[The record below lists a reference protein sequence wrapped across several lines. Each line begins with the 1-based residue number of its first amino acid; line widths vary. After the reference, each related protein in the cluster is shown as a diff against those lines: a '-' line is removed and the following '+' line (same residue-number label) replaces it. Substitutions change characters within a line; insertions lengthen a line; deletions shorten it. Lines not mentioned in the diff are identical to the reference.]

1 MASEFSRE
9 FFSANRIVKADLH
22 CARQPREQDLDKI
35 KAELKSL
42 YDATEVLLDVSVD
55 ESLLSGYVLQV
66 GDRVFDNSGRHALD
80 QMTGDKPD
88 LATLKTRVEDYKP
101 AANTAEGG
109 TVVSAADGIVT
120 VEGMDRAVYGEI
132 VTFENG
138 AKGMVESVEPSHLGI
153 MLFDGAESV
162 GVGTLVTR
170 TGKRAGIPV
179 GEAFLGRVINPLG
192 EPIDGKG
199 AIEAVGYNPI
209 EKQAPGIL
217 ERQSVDTPLHTGIL
231 SIDSMFPIGRGQR
244 ELIIGDRQTGKTSI
258 AIDTIINQRSNY
270 EAGNPVYCIYVA
282 IGQKGSTVAA
292 LVNTL
297 QEKGAMDYTIVVSAT
312 ASDPAAMQYFAPF
325 AGAAIGEYFRDSG
338 RHALVVYDDLSK
350 QAVAYREV
358 SLILRRPS
366 GREAY
371 PGDIFY
377 LHSRLLERAAKIINQ
392 PEVAREMNDL
402 PESMRDKV
410 KGGGSLTALPIIETQ
425 AGDVSAYIPT
435 NVISITDGQIFLETD
450 LFNQGTRPAINVG
463 ISVSR
468 VGGNA
473 QIKAM
478 KKVAGTLKIDQ
489 AQYRELEAFSKFSS
503 DMDPITALT
512 IDKGRKNGQLLIQP
526 QYSPMPVEQQIAIL
540 YCGTHGLL
548 HDVPLDKVQ
557 DFERSFIESLQLN
570 HQEDVLDIL
579 KTGVIDDNVIKA
591 IEETAAMVAKQYL

>member
-1 MASEFSRE
+1 MSENIRVSEVSDILRKQLE
-9 FFSANRIVKADLH
+9 GINTNV
-22 CARQPREQDLDKI
+22 QLDEI
-35 KAELKSL
+35 G
-42 YDATEVLLDVSVD
+42 T
-55 ESLLSGYVLQV
+55 VLQV
-66 GDRVFDNSGRHALD
+66 SDGVVRIYGLRNAEANELLEFDNGIKAIVMNLE
-80 QMTGDKPD
+80 
-88 LATLKTRVEDYKP
+88 EDNVGAVLLGPTDRIK
-101 AANTAEGG
+101 EGF
-109 TVVSAADGIVT
+109 IV
-120 VEGMDRAVYGEI
+120 
-132 VTFENG
+132 
-138 AKGMVESVEPSHLGI
+138 K
-153 MLFDGAESV
+153 
-162 GVGTLVTR
+162 R
-170 TGKRAGIPV
+170 TKRIASIRV
-179 GEAFLGRVINPLG
+179 GESMLGRVIDPLG
-192 EPIDGKG
+192 EPLDGKG
-199 AIEAVGYNPI
+199 LIGGELYEMPL
-209 EKQAPGIL
+209 ERKAPGVIY
-217 ERQSVDTPLHTGIL
+217 RQPVNQPLQTGLKAVDAMI
-231 SIDSMFPIGRGQR
+231 PIGRGQR

-258 AIDTIINQRSNY
+258 AIDTIINQRNNFL
-270 EAGNPVYCIYVA
+270 AGDPVYCIYVA
-282 IGQKGSTVAA
+282 IGQKGSTVASI
-292 LVNTL
+292 VNTL
-297 QEKGAMDYTIVVSAT
+297 REYGAMDYTIVVAAT
-312 ASDPAAMQYFAPF
+312 AGDPAALQYYAPF
-325 AGAAIGEYFRDSG
+325 AGAAIGEYFRDTG

-377 LHSRLLERAAKIINQ
+377 LHSRLLERAAKIIK
-392 PEVAREMNDL
+392 EEDVAREMNDL
-402 PESMRDKV
+402 PESLKDIV

-450 LFNQGTRPAINVG
+450 LFNQGVRPAINVG

>member
-1 MASEFSRE
+1 MSGTKPLVRSTNSTSSRVFPELEINNMISFLHTIPRSPCCASLGCKK
-9 FFSANRIVKADLH
+9 KAGV
-22 CARQPREQDLDKI
+22 P
-35 KAELKSL
+35 
-42 YDATEVLLDVSVD
+42 
-55 ESLLSGYVLQV
+55 V
-66 GDRVFDNSGRHALD
+66 GDAYIGRIINAL
-80 QMTGDKPD
+80 
-88 LATLKTRVEDYKP
+88 
-101 AANTAEGG
+101 
-109 TVVSAADGIVT
+109 
-120 VEGMDRAVYGEI
+120 
-132 VTFENG
+132 G
-138 AKGMVESVEPSHLGI
+138 A
-153 MLFDGAESV
+153 
-162 GVGTLVTR
+162 
-170 TGKRAGIPV
+170 
-179 GEAFLGRVINPLG
+179 
-192 EPIDGKG
+192 PIDGKG
-199 AIEAVGYNPI
+199 EIPADDYRAIEQ
-209 EKQAPGIL
+209 EAPGIVD
-217 ERQSVDTPLHTGIL
+217 RQSVNQPMETGIL
-231 SIDSMFPIGRGQR
+231 AIDSMFPIGRGQR

-258 AIDTIINQRSNY
+258 ATDTIINQK
-270 EAGNPVYCIYVA
+270 GKDVICIYVA
-282 IGQKGSTVAA
+282 IGQKGSTVAS

-392 PEVAREMNDL
+392 EEVAREMNDL
-402 PESMRDKV
+402 PESLKGIV

-512 IDKGRKNGQLLIQP
+512 IDKGRKNAQLLIQP

-548 HDVPLDKVQ
+548 RDVPLNNVQ

-570 HQEDVLDIL
+570 HQEDVLDVL
-579 KTGVIDDNVIKA
+579 RTGVIDDNVTKA

>member
-1 MASEFSRE
+1 MSENIKVSEVSDILRHQLEGIDTRVQLDEIGTVLQVSDGVARIDGLRE
-9 FFSANRIVKADLH
+9 ANELLEFDNGIKAIVMNLEEDNVGAVLLG
-22 CARQPREQDLDKI
+22 PTDKI
-35 KAELKSL
+35 KE
-42 YDATEVLLDVSVD
+42 
-55 ESLLSGYVLQV
+55 GYVVKRTKRIASIMV
-66 GDRVFDNSGRHALD
+66 G
-80 QMTGDKPD
+80 
-88 LATLKTRVEDYKP
+88 
-101 AANTAEGG
+101 
-109 TVVSAADGIVT
+109 
-120 VEGMDRAVYGEI
+120 EGM
-132 VTFENG
+132 
-138 AKGMVESVEPSHLGI
+138 
-153 MLFDGAESV
+153 
-162 GVGTLVTR
+162 
-170 TGKRAGIPV
+170 
-179 GEAFLGRVINPLG
+179 LGRVIDPLG
-192 EPIDGKG
+192 SPLDGKG
-199 AIEAVGYNPI
+199 LIGGELCEMPL
-209 EKQAPGIL
+209 ERKAPGVIF
-217 ERQSVDTPLHTGIL
+217 RQPVNQPLQTGLKAVDAMI
-231 SIDSMFPIGRGQR
+231 PIGRGQR
-244 ELIIGDRQTGKTSI
+244 ELIIGDRQTGKTAI
-258 AIDTIINQRSNY
+258 AVDTIINQRANY
-270 EAGNPVYCIYVA
+270 EAGDPVYCIYVA
-282 IGQKGSTVAA
+282 IGQKGSTVATI
-292 LVNTL
+292 VNTL
-297 QEKGAMDYTIVVSAT
+297 RENGAMDYTIVVAAT
-312 ASDPAAMQYFAPF
+312 AGDPAALQYYAPF
-325 AGAAIGEYFRDSG
+325 AGAAIGEYFRDTG

-377 LHSRLLERAAKIINQ
+377 LHSRLLERAAKIISQ
-392 PEVAREMNDL
+392 EEVAREMNDL
-402 PESMRDKV
+402 PESLKGIV

-570 HQEDVLDIL
+570 HQEDVLDVL

-591 IEETAAMVAKQYL
+591 IEETAAMVTKQFI